1 MIYFITTNS
10 KVTQAKR
17 RLTFDQHA
25 PVSLQHCGKADVLSY
40 IVNGKPANEYQFPW
54 MVQLQMRIAG
64 DPDYYVCGG
73 TIITKLHVL
82 TAAHCFDVE
91 GKEVISIDV
100 LYGHVDWRR
109 AKKPH
114 RSVRT
119 SRRFVSGD
127 STDRSQQKVSDPFPQ
142 LAMRGIAM
150 SGGGTEIAAIYIIYG
165 HADISRAARVKVAKL
180 LRHPQYD
187 DKSLFNDIAVLLV
200 EKPFQYGLE
209 VKPICF
215 PTKPLNAYNKN
226 AVIAGW
232 GKLSEFGNTSDYL
245 QFTIVKIQPN
255 EVCEKIYLDSYR
267 SDKTY
272 CAFRNNTSPCFGDS
286 GSPLF
291 LLTSKKL
298 YVQVGIVSHGF
309 SCESPVVY
317 AKVESFIDWVGNATR
332 SLKGYRD
339 LARR

>member
-1 MIYFITTNS
+1 MARLRVVTTLL
-10 KVTQAKR
+10 
-17 RLTFDQHA
+17 LTSIQSFASQDAH
-25 PVSLQHCGKADVLSY
+25 LNEEGCGTALAAV
-40 IVNGKPANEYQFPW
+40 VNGMSARPHEFPW
-54 MVQLQMRIAG
+54 AIYLELHFPSFKSA
-64 DPDYYVCGG
+64 CGG
-73 TIITKLHVL
+73 SIITKRHVL
-82 TAAHCFDVE
+82 TAAHCT
-91 GKEVISIDV
+91 I
-100 LYGHVDWRR
+100 
-109 AKKPH
+109 
-114 RSVRT
+114 
-119 SRRFVSGD
+119 
-127 STDRSQQKVSDPFPQ
+127 Q
-142 LAMRGIAM
+142 
-150 SGGGTEIAAIYIIYG
+150 GGTEIAAIYIIYG